1 MKNYPKYF
9 FTFILFLL
17 FGANLYALP
26 NLERKNDISDDLVSK
41 ITPSTD
47 VEIVEV
53 DAIKDLDDPQTLE
66 DKFSYAYSYLLYLST
81 LSQNLDINPEYYAKG
96 AIDAAEGKALFSEQ
110 EIVEI
115 IQQMQQ
121 QMLSQA
127 QLQREKE
134 AAENLQKAEQ
144 ILAENAKRS
153 DVIVT
158 ESGLQYEIIEKGTGA
173 HPTESDK
180 VVVNYRVYTQDD
192 NLLIKSEENSKF
204 ALNSLVPG
212 FIEGIKLMNVGAK
225 YRFYVHPTLAYGME
239 GTDSIP
245 PNSLLIFDVELKQII
260 NDPISLALGD

>member
-9 FTFILFLL
+9 FTFILFLVV
-17 FGANLYALP
+17 GANLYAVP
-26 NLERKNDISDDLVSK
+26 NIEKKKDISDDLVTQIS
-41 ITPSTD
+41 PSAD

-53 DAIKDLDDPQTLE
+53 DAIKDLEDPQTLE

-115 IQQMQQ
+115 IQEMQQ
-121 QMLSQA
+121 QMLSRA
-127 QLQREKE
+127 QQQQEKE
-134 AAENLQKAEQ
+134 ASENLQKAEEF
-144 ILAENAKRS
+144 LAENAQKT
-153 DVIVT
+153 DIVVT
-158 ESGLQYEIIEKGTGA
+158 ESGLQYKIIEKGTGA

-180 VVVNYRVYTQDD
+180 VVVNYQIYTQDE
-192 NLLIKSEENSKF
+192 NLLVKSEENSKF